1 MNAFIAAD
9 TNAQSMVIAIKLFT
23 RNLNKNVKCTSFFAI
38 HFFNYS
44 KRLQTQTSGL
54 KELSLCHKVKF
65 SNHYIFAIYWC
76 KPFMF

>member
-9 TNAQSMVIAIKLFT
+9 TNAQIMVARKIFT

-38 HFFNYS
+38 QLYNHS

-54 KELSLCHKVKF
+54 KEFSLCHKVKF
-65 SNHYIFAIYWC
+65 FNHHIFATYWC